1 MKQKRGCWL
10 VSVVA
15 MIFFLL
21 PISVNAVEEV
31 PDVSGNAWDDYVMN
45 HEQEFEEKAQS
56 EKTNFST
63 QEIQITEGILE
74 SNEQSNL
81 RKESVDARYTVV
93 VVDISGSMEGL
104 PMKTAKEAT
113 DKFVQQMISAQGEN
127 YVSLVTFSG
136 DATVLCG
143 FTNKLEELQQAVKK
157 IDVYWSDTNTNA
169 GLVKAGQLLEKI
181 DNKNVTKNIIVL
193 SDGEP
198 QDGNAAITTAD
209 KLKKQALYIYS
220 LGFFHNLSG
229 TSLTRAR
236 TFMDRLQNAGYY
248 DVTSSD
254 ELEFE
259 FGKIADDITS
269 RSNVFKYPSS
279 DEKLKNSD
287 ASAVYYYKDNYFKK
301 SAYEYNEQLATMSL
315 SLALSA
321 FGSTDVGSDYQNKSN
336 NAKNLLKEIG
346 FTDVKTNDWFTK
358 KPEKDSVG
366 AIAGKKKIT
375 ENGKEYTLIALAV
388 RGGGYESEWASNF
401 TLGKSDYHQGFSE
414 ARDQVLQ
421 FLTKEYIEANGISG
435 DIKLWVTGFSRAA
448 ATANLVAGKID
459 EGVSFPHC
467 ILKLEDMYAY
477 TFETPAGAM
486 KIKDRNI
493 TKGIY
498 TNIFNTINKNDS
510 VPRVAPKNWGF
521 ERYGKDRVLPAKELT
536 SEKSYSERVKNM
548 QKRFTSL
555 APNTTYLVDDFSMKK
570 VDLSS
575 IIPGGKPFIYNATQ
589 SIFLDDFVNVIANE
603 SFKNRSNYVKHYE
616 EAIRDSVASIYKID
630 DDRIEYVIGKKL
642 LSLILYEGWTE
653 FKKNT
658 GVISMDYLEDFV
670 KRIFAEEGVPYDRK
684 VMKPLTSIVSSL
696 IKHPVMFYSLYTQ
709 NEGIMQAHYPELCL
723 AWLQSQDSNYTE
735 GGKASFVSG
744 NYRIIRINCPVDVEV
759 YNDENQLVA
768 AIVNN
773 EPQELTSLVSSINEN
788 GEKLIYLPPDAGYTV
803 KATATAAGKMTY
815 SINEYSYDAGE
826 ITKIKSYYDLPLE
839 TGKTYVGKVPAYT
852 QADLENSTEN
862 GTETAYSLKE
872 EASTEDLSPALDL
885 SGKEAAAANFT
896 ITAES
901 DNEEQGIVFGGG
913 DHQAGNFVQ
922 VTAVPNE
929 GYLFAGWYQEDK
941 RVSSEAAYRFRVEEN
956 VTLVAKFKPDTNQA
970 SKAYNQAHG
979 AFDPEKNVV
988 EAGDWQTFIDAY
1000 RNEAVTKIALVK
1012 DIEDQSP
1019 NGAKGP
1025 TSYKRKKSIEIDGQG
1040 HKLTLKKYH
1049 SLRTSEAPDSY
1060 QEDVDNQ
1067 VVSRSMFHL
1076 HDISLR
1082 QNMSGAAASCGQYS
1096 SNAFVGALDTHSSW
1110 GKEVSSREEALTKNW
1125 YFRFG
1130 NIDTKEDNNAG
1141 NNRGLA
1147 RLVTAYGAEVTLYG
1161 SLDLSTRAENM
1172 YVGSLIV
1179 EDATHWKG
1187 KTDYYNL
1194 SVVWFVLGEQKQG
1207 TGRSEELTIGKNC
1220 EITLNNSEKGK
1231 NYPAFYGHYKQAV
1244 IDEKSTVMLETK
1256 GNAWRFDQSGSSL
1269 TIKKDAELSLIS
1281 TGNGKVLQFGRGPLS
1296 PTKISNC
1303 QLKVEPGG
1311 SLFVKGEADRTGGI
1325 SAVDFTGGN
1334 YFTSNTGYEAT
1345 NCTIELDQPK
1355 AYDFRNTTDSK
1366 RVARQ
1371 SVVNLRNN
1379 TNKLIIKNT
1388 DVAIWKTG
1396 RSLTEIEQQPNQQL
1410 TAIER
1415 FELIGKQKTNH
1426 SQEIHHL
1433 PTYREVFGKDMRRI
1447 SNK

>member
-1 MKQKRGCWL
+1 MKQKRSCWL
-10 VSVVA
+10 LSLIAVF
-15 MIFFLL
+15 FFLFPL
-21 PISVNAVEEV
+21 SAKAIEEV
-31 PDVSGNAWDDYVMN
+31 PDVSGNAWDDYVTE
-45 HEQEFEEKAQS
+45 HLSVFEEQETQVEKNAYAI
-56 EKTNFST
+56 
-63 QEIQITEGILE
+63 QEIPVTEGISA
-74 SNEQSNL
+74 SNEHGQA
-81 RKESVDARYTVV
+81 RKISATARYTVLAI
-93 VVDISGSMEGL
+93 DTSGSMGGT
-104 PMKTAKEAT
+104 PMRTAKEAAQ
-113 DKFVQQMISAQGEN
+113 KFIQQMLKAKGEN
-127 YVSLVTFSG
+127 YVAVVGFS
-136 DATVLCG
+136 DYAKTYSE
-143 FTNKLEELQQAVKK
+143 FTNDSEKLKKAVNQLYASGGTATDQALLRAEELLKK
-157 IDVYWSDTNTNA
+157 VEAEEAI
-169 GLVKAGQLLEKI
+169 
-181 DNKNVTKNIIVL
+181 KNIVVL

-198 QDGNAAITTAD
+198 NSENRALDAAER
-209 KLKKQALYIYS
+209 LKEDAHYIYS

-259 FGKIADDITS
+259 FDKIADDINN
-269 RSNVFKYPSS
+269 RSNIFKYPSS
-279 DEKLKNSD
+279 DEKLKDSD
-287 ASAVYYYKDNYFKK
+287 TSAVYYYKDEYFKK
-301 SAYEYNEQLATMSL
+301 DSYQYNEQLATMSL

-321 FGSTDVGSDYQNKSN
+321 FGSSDVGADYQNKSN

-346 FTDVKTNDWFTK
+346 FTDIKTNDWFTK
-358 KPEKDSVG
+358 KPEMDSIG
-366 AIAGKKKIT
+366 AIAGQKKIT

-401 TLGKSDYHQGFSE
+401 TLGKDGYHQGFSE

-435 DIKLWVTGFSRAA
+435 NIKIWVTGFSRAA

-477 TFETPAGAM
+477 TFETPAGALES
-486 KIKDRNI
+486 KV
-493 TKGIY
+493 KGEVY
-498 TNIFNTINKNDS
+498 KNIFNVINVNDP
-510 VPRVAPKNWGF
+510 VPRVAPKEWKF
-521 ERYGKDRVLPAKELT
+521 SRFGKDIVLPS
-536 SEKSYSERVKNM
+536 SENTTEKLYKKLVNNM
-548 QKRFTSL
+548 QKRFISL
-555 APNTTYLVDDFSMKK
+555 APNTNYLVDDFTMKK
-570 VDLSS
+570 IKWSA
-575 IIPGGKPFIYNATQ
+575 IFPGGDPFIYNATQ
-589 SIFLDDFVNVIANE
+589 SIFLDDFVKVIANE
-603 SFKNRSNYVKHYE
+603 AFKNRSSYTKHYE
-616 EAIRDSVASIYKID
+616 ETLRQTFASMNGTGDTEIWKI
-630 DDRIEYVIGKKL
+630 VSKKL
-642 LSLILYEGWTE
+642 ANLIVYERWSE
-653 FKKNT
+653 LKQLF
-658 GVISMDYLEDFV
+658 VPLYLENWLKQASLEAGEV
-670 KRIFAEEGVPYDRK
+670 YEKENL
-684 VMKPLTSIVSSL
+684 KPLTTVIQSL
-696 IKHPVMFYSLYTQ
+696 KNHPVMLYALGTQRESLA
-709 NEGIMQAHYPELCL
+709 QAHYPELCL

-768 AIVNN
+768 AIVDD

-872 EASTEDLSPALDL
+872 EASTEELSPALDL

-1396 RSLTEIEQQPNQQL
+1396 RSLTEIEQQPDQQL

>member
-10 VSVVA
+10 LSVVA

-45 HEQEFEEKAQS
+45 HEQEFEEKEVQAEPES
-56 EKTNFST
+56 FSV
-63 QEIQITEGILE
+63 QEIMLTKGIPAKDE
-74 SNEQSNL
+74 SKSLQTASL
-81 RKESVDARYTVV
+81 KARYTVLAI
-93 VVDISGSMEGL
+93 DTSGSMSGT
-104 PMKTAKEAT
+104 PMQTAKGAA
-113 DKFVQQMISAQGEN
+113 DKFIQQILKEQGEN
-127 YVSLVTFSG
+127 YVAVVGFS
-136 DATVLCG
+136 DYAKTYSE
-143 FTNKLEELQQAVKK
+143 FTNDSEKLKKAITQLYSSGGTATDQALLRAEELLKK
-157 IDVYWSDTNTNA
+157 VNTEEA
-169 GLVKAGQLLEKI
+169 I
-181 DNKNVTKNIIVL
+181 KNIVVL

-198 QDGNAAITTAD
+198 NSENRALDVAER
-209 KLKKQALYIYS
+209 LKEDAHYIYS

-459 EGVSFPHC
+459 EGVKFTNC
-467 ILKLEDMYAY
+467 TLDLDDVFAY
-477 TFETPAGAM
+477 TFETPAGAIES
-486 KIKDRNI
+486 KVKGNI
-493 TKGIY
+493 YKNIY
-498 TNIFNTINKNDS
+498 NIVNVNDP
-510 VPRVAPKNWGF
+510 VPRVAPKDWGF
-521 ERYGKDRVLPAKELT
+521 ARYGQDKVLPSRDRVSISKYQTLV
-536 SEKSYSERVKNM
+536 SNM
-548 QKRFTSL
+548 QKRFNSL
-555 APNTTYLVDDFSMKK
+555 APNTNYLVDDFSMKK

-575 IIPGGKPFIYNATQ
+575 IIPGGKPFLYNATQ
-589 SIFLDDFVNVIANE
+589 SVFLDDFVNVIANE

-616 EAIRDSVASIYKID
+616 SAIRDSVASMYGIGDTNIK
-630 DDRIEYVIGKKL
+630 VIFTEKL
-642 LSLILYEGWTE
+642 FNLILYEGWNE
-653 FKKNT
+653 YRKNS
-658 GVISMDYLEDFV
+658 GIIAIDYLEDSV
-670 KRIFAEEGVPYDRK
+670 KRIFAEEGVPYDSK
-684 VMKPLTSIVSSL
+684 VMKPLASILESL
-696 IKHPVMFYSLYTQ
+696 INHPVMFYSLYKQ

-788 GEKLIYLPPDAGYTV
+788 GEKLIYLPPDASYSIKV
-803 KATATAAGKMTY
+803 KATDNGKMSY
-815 SINEYSYDAGE
+815 AINEYSYEAGE
-826 ITKIKSYYDLPLE
+826 VTRIRNYYDLPLQKD
-839 TGKTYVGKVPAYT
+839 KTYTSQIPAYT
-852 QADLENSTEN
+852 TEELENGTEN
-862 GTETAYSLKE
+862 GTDVAYTLVDEQTKQEITPDVELAGE
-872 EASTEDLSPALDL
+872 EAA
-885 SGKEAAAANFT
+885 EAEYK

-901 DNEEQGIVFGGG
+901 ADEEQGIVFGGG
-913 DHQAGNFVQ
+913 LYKVGNFVQ
-922 VTAVPNE
+922 LTAVPNE
-929 GYLFAGWYQEDK
+929 GYEFVGWYHDEKQ
-941 RVSSEAAYRFRVEEN
+941 VSTDVNYRFRVEAEKQ
-956 VTLVAKFKPDTNQA
+956 VIAKFKPKKGQGSDN
-970 SKAYNQAHG
+970 YNRLHG
-979 AFDPEKNVV
+979 KFDPEKNVV
-988 EAGDWQTFIDAY
+988 QAGDWQTFIDAY
-1000 RNEAVTKIALVK
+1000 RNEAVTKIVLTK
-1012 DIEDQSP
+1012 NIEDSSP

-1040 HKLTLKKYH
+1040 HRLTLKKYH

-1060 QEDVDNQ
+1060 QEVVDDQ
-1067 VVSRSMFHL
+1067 TVRRSMFHL

-1096 SNAFVGALDTHSSW
+1096 SNAFVGAIDTHSSW
-1110 GKEVSSREEALTKNW
+1110 GKEVSSREEDLTKNW

-1130 NIDTKEDNNAG
+1130 NIDTKEDDNAA
-1141 NNRGLA
+1141 NARGLA
-1147 RLVTAYGAEVTLYG
+1147 RLVAAYGAEVTLYG
-1161 SLDLSTRAENM
+1161 SLDLSTTSENM

-1179 EDATHWKG
+1179 EDATNWKG
-1187 KTDYYNL
+1187 STEYYNL
-1194 SVVWFVLGEQKQG
+1194 SVVWFVLGDQKQG
-1207 TGRSEELTIGKNC
+1207 TGRNEELTIGKNC
-1220 EITLNNSEKGK
+1220 DITLKNPEKGK

-1244 IDEKSTVMLETK
+1244 IDEKTTVKLETK

-1281 TGNGKVLQFGRGPLS
+1281 NGNGKVLQFGRGPLS

-1325 SAVDFTGGN
+1325 SVVDFTGDN

-1355 AYDFRNTTDSK
+1355 AYDFSNTTDSK
-1366 RVARQ
+1366 RIARQ

-1379 TNKLIIKNT
+1379 TNKLILKNT
-1388 DVAIWKTG
+1388 DVAIWETG
-1396 RSLTEIEQQPNQQL
+1396 RSLTEIEQQPDQQL
-1410 TAIER
+1410 TKIER

-1426 SQEIHHL
+1426 SQDIHNL
-1433 PTYREVFGKDMRRI
+1433 PTYREVFGKDIRRI

>member
-45 HEQEFEEKAQS
+45 HKQEFDKKAQS

-63 QEIQITEGILE
+63 QEIQMTEGILE

-435 DIKLWVTGFSRAA
+435 DIKLWITGFSRAA

-459 EGVSFPHC
+459 EGVKFTNC
-467 ILKLEDMYAY
+467 TLDLDDVFAY
-477 TFETPAGAM
+477 TFETPAGAIS
-486 KIKDRNI
+486 KKENI
-493 TKGIY
+493 QKGKY
-498 TNIFNTINKNDS
+498 TNIFNTVNVNDP
-510 VPRVAPKNWGF
+510 VPRVAPKDWGF
-521 ERYGKDRVLPAKELT
+521 ERYGEDRILPAKELIP
-536 SEKSYSERVKNM
+536 EKSYPSKVENM
-548 QKRFTSL
+548 QKRFNSL
-555 APNTTYLVDDFSMKK
+555 APNTNYLVDDFSMKK

-575 IIPGGKPFIYNATQ
+575 IIPGGKPFLYNATQ
-589 SIFLDDFVNVIANE
+589 SVFLDDFVNVIANE

-616 EAIRDSVASIYKID
+616 SAIRDSVASMYGIGDTNIK
-630 DDRIEYVIGKKL
+630 VIFTEKL
-642 LSLILYEGWTE
+642 FNLILYEGWNE
-653 FKKNT
+653 YRKNS
-658 GVISMDYLEDFV
+658 GIIAIDYLEDSV
-670 KRIFAEEGVPYDRK
+670 KRIFAEEGVPYDSK
-684 VMKPLTSIVSSL
+684 VMKPLTSILESL
-696 IKHPVMFYSLYTQ
+696 IKHPVMFYSLYKQ

-788 GEKLIYLPPDAGYTV
+788 GEKLIYLPPDASYSIKV
-803 KATATAAGKMTY
+803 KATDNGKMSY
-815 SINEYSYDAGE
+815 AINEYSYEAGE
-826 ITKIKSYYDLPLE
+826 VTRIRNYYDLPLQKD
-839 TGKTYVGKVPAYT
+839 KTYTSQIPAYT
-852 QADLENSTEN
+852 TEELENGTEN
-862 GTETAYSLKE
+862 GTDVAYTLVDEQTKQEITPDVELAGE
-872 EASTEDLSPALDL
+872 EAA
-885 SGKEAAAANFT
+885 EAEYK

-901 DNEEQGIVFGGG
+901 ADEEQGIVFGGG
-913 DHQAGNFVQ
+913 LYKVGNFVQ
-922 VTAVPNE
+922 LTAVPNE
-929 GYLFAGWYQEDK
+929 GYEFVGWYHDEKQ
-941 RVSSEAAYRFRVEEN
+941 VSTDVNYRFKVEAEKQ
-956 VTLVAKFKPDTNQA
+956 VIAKFKPKKGQGSDN
-970 SKAYNQAHG
+970 YNRLHG
-979 AFDPEKNVV
+979 KFDPEKNVV
-988 EAGDWQTFIDAY
+988 QAGDWQTFIDAY
-1000 RNEAVTKIALVK
+1000 RNEAVTKIVLTK
-1012 DIEDQSP
+1012 NIEDSSP

-1040 HKLTLKKYH
+1040 HRLTLKKYH

-1060 QEDVDNQ
+1060 QEVVDDQ
-1067 VVSRSMFHL
+1067 TVRRSMFHL

-1096 SNAFVGALDTHSSW
+1096 SNAFVGAIDTHSSW
-1110 GKEVSSREEALTKNW
+1110 GKEVSSREEDLTKNW

-1130 NIDTKEDNNAG
+1130 NIDTKEDDNAA
-1141 NNRGLA
+1141 NARGLA
-1147 RLVTAYGAEVTLYG
+1147 RLVAAYGAEVTLYG
-1161 SLDLSTRAENM
+1161 SLDLSTTSENM

-1179 EDATHWKG
+1179 EDATNWKG
-1187 KTDYYNL
+1187 STEYYNL
-1194 SVVWFVLGEQKQG
+1194 SVVWFVLGDQKQG
-1207 TGRSEELTIGKNC
+1207 TGRNEELTIGKNC
-1220 EITLNNSEKGK
+1220 DITLKNPEKGK

-1244 IDEKSTVMLETK
+1244 IDEKTTVKLETK

-1281 TGNGKVLQFGRGPLS
+1281 NGNGKVLQFGRGPLS

-1325 SAVDFTGGN
+1325 SVVDFTGGN

-1355 AYDFRNTTDSK
+1355 AYDFSNTTDSK
-1366 RVARQ
+1366 RIARQ

-1379 TNKLIIKNT
+1379 TNKLILKNT
-1388 DVAIWKTG
+1388 DVAIWETG
-1396 RSLTEIEQQPNQQL
+1396 RSLTEIEQQPDQQL
-1410 TAIER
+1410 TKIER

-1426 SQEIHHL
+1426 SQDIHNL
-1433 PTYREVFGKDMRRI
+1433 PTYREVFGKDIRRI